1 MIGRAAAL
9 TLGMLALVPPCDAVT
24 AATAPAS
31 TWPCMQRKV
40 PELSLASIWQRG
52 ELPDAAQKL
61 VDDPAVQTLAETL
74 AARRT
79 PMDEAESDIKAFAKA
94 AGANRDLMLQALFLA
109 LFDRMKGER
118 ASVMAGIERY
128 GRHQIDLAAK
138 VKAEQQELD
147 RMRSDP
153 KADQAKLAN
162 ADDEHK
168 WNLRVFDERQKSLS
182 FVCEVPTIIERRLF
196 SLARLIEGE
205 LGKGQ

>member
-1 MIGRAAAL
+1 MIRRAAAVL
-9 TLGMLALVPPCDAVT
+9 ALSGMLAAPSL
-24 AATAPAS
+24 AAGADPGS

-40 PELSLASIWQRG
+40 AELSLASIWQRG
-52 ELPDAAQKL
+52 DLPDSARQLAK
-61 VDDPAVQTLAETL
+61 DPAIQALAEKL

-79 PMDEAESDIKAFAKA
+79 PMNEAEGDIKTFAKE
-94 AGANRDLMLQALFLA
+94 AGANRDGMLQGLFLA
-109 LFDRMKGER
+109 LFDRMQGER
-118 ASVMAGIERY
+118 SEVMAGIERY

-153 KADQAKLAN
+153 KADQGKLASAN
-162 ADDEHK
+162 DQHV

-196 SLARLIEGE
+196 SLARLIQGE

>member
-1 MIGRAAAL
+1 MICRAAAVL
-9 TLGMLALVPPCDAVT
+9 ASTLMMVAPTLAASTEPG
-24 AATAPAS
+24 S
-31 TWPCMQRKV
+31 TWPCVQRKV
-40 PELSLASIWQRG
+40 AELSLNSIWQRG
-52 ELPDAAQKL
+52 DLPDSARQLAN
-61 VDDPAVQTLAETL
+61 DPTVQALAEKL

-79 PMDEAESDIKAFAKA
+79 PMEEADAEIKAFARE
-94 AGANRDLMLQALFLA
+94 AGANRDGMLQGLFLA

-118 ASVMAGIERY
+118 GEVIAGIERY

-153 KADQAKLAN
+153 KADPTKLASAN
-162 ADDEHK
+162 DQHV

-182 FVCEVPTIIERRLF
+182 FVCEVPTVIERRLF
-196 SLARLIEGE
+196 SLARLIQGE

>member
-9 TLGMLALVPPCDAVT
+9 ALGLLALAPPAV
-24 AATAPAS
+24 AATTEPAS

-40 PELSLASIWQRG
+40 PELSLNSIWQHG
-52 ELPDAAQKL
+52 ELADAAQKL
-61 VDDPAVQTLAETL
+61 ANDPAVQELAEQL

-79 PMDEAESDIKAFAKA
+79 PMAEAEADIKAFAKTP
-94 AGANRDLMLQALFLA
+94 GANRDLMLQGLFLA

-118 ASVMAGIERY
+118 ATVMAGIERY

-162 ADDEHK
+162 TDEEHK

>member
-1 MIGRAAAL
+1 MIRRAAAVFVL
-9 TLGMLALVPPCDAVT
+9 SLMLVSPSL
-24 AATAPAS
+24 AASPEPGS
-31 TWPCMQRKV
+31 TWPCVQRKV
-40 PELSLASIWQRG
+40 AELSLNSIWQRG
-52 ELPDAAQKL
+52 DLPDNARRLAA
-61 VDDPAVQTLAETL
+61 DPAVQALAEKL

-79 PMDEAESDIKAFAKA
+79 TMDEAKADITAFANK
-94 AGANRDLMLQALFLA
+94 AGADRDGMLQGLFLA

-118 ASVMAGIERY
+118 SQVMAGIERY

-162 ADDEHK
+162 ANDQHV

-182 FVCEVPTIIERRLF
+182 FVCEVPTVIERRLF
-196 SLARLIEGE
+196 ALARIIEGE

>member
-1 MIGRAAAL
+1 MIRRAAAVFVL
-9 TLGMLALVPPCDAVT
+9 SLMLVSPSL
-24 AATAPAS
+24 AASPEPGS
-31 TWPCMQRKV
+31 TWPCVQRKV
-40 PELSLASIWQRG
+40 AELSLNSIWQRG
-52 ELPDAAQKL
+52 DLPDNARRLAA
-61 VDDPAVQTLAETL
+61 DPAVQALAEKL

-79 PMDEAESDIKAFAKA
+79 TMDEAKADITAFANK
-94 AGANRDLMLQALFLA
+94 AGADRDGILQGLFLA

-118 ASVMAGIERY
+118 SQVMAGIERY

-162 ADDEHK
+162 ANDQHV

-182 FVCEVPTIIERRLF
+182 FVCEVPTVIERRLF
-196 SLARLIEGE
+196 ALARIIEGE

>member
-1 MIGRAAAL
+1 MIRRAAAVL
-9 TLGMLALVPPCDAVT
+9 VGSLMLAAPSR
-24 AATAPAS
+24 AATTEPGS

-40 PELSLASIWQRG
+40 VELSLNSIWQRG
-52 ELPDAAQKL
+52 DLADSARQLAN
-61 VDDPAVQTLAETL
+61 DPAVQLLAQKL

-79 PMDEAESDIKAFAKA
+79 PIEEADADIKAFARE
-94 AGANRDLMLQALFLA
+94 AGANHDGMLQGLFLA
-109 LFDRMKGER
+109 LFERMKGER
-118 ASVMAGIERY
+118 SEVMAGIERY

-153 KADQAKLAN
+153 KADQTKLASAN
-162 ADDEHK
+162 DQHV

-196 SLARLIEGE
+196 SLARLIQGE
-205 LGKGQ
+205 LEKGQ

>member
-9 TLGMLALVPPCDAVT
+9 TLGVLALLPAGGAAG

-52 ELPDAAQKL
+52 DIPDAARKL
-61 VDDPAVQTLAETL
+61 VDDPAVQTLAEKL

-79 PMDEAESDIKAFAKA
+79 PMDEAASDIKAFAKA
-94 AGANRDLMLQALFLA
+94 AAGNPDLMLQALFLA
-109 LFDRMKGER
+109 LFDRMKAER

-153 KADQAKLAN
+153 KADGAKLAN

-196 SLARLIEGE
+196 SLARLIEAE

>member
-1 MIGRAAAL
+1 MICRAAAAL
-9 TLGMLALVPPCDAVT
+9 ASTLMMV
-24 AATAPAS
+24 APALAAGTEPGS
-31 TWPCMQRKV
+31 TWPCVQRKV
-40 PELSLASIWQRG
+40 AELSLNSIWQRG
-52 ELPDAAQKL
+52 DLPDSARQLAN
-61 VDDPAVQTLAETL
+61 DPTVQALAEKL

-79 PMDEAESDIKAFAKA
+79 PMEEADAEIRAFARE
-94 AGANRDLMLQALFLA
+94 AGANRDGMLQGLFLA

-118 ASVMAGIERY
+118 GEVIAGIERY

-153 KADQAKLAN
+153 KADPTKLAN
-162 ADDEHK
+162 ANDQHV

-196 SLARLIEGE
+196 SLARLIQGE

>member
-1 MIGRAAAL
+1 MIGYAAAL
-9 TLGMLALVPPCDAVT
+9 ALGLLALAPPAV
-24 AATAPAS
+24 AATTEPAS

-40 PELSLASIWQRG
+40 PELSLNSIWQHG
-52 ELPDAAQKL
+52 ELADAAQKL
-61 VDDPAVQTLAETL
+61 ANDPAVQELAEQL

-79 PMDEAESDIKAFAKA
+79 PMAEAEADIKAFAKTP
-94 AGANRDLMLQALFLA
+94 GANRDLMLQGLFLA

-118 ASVMAGIERY
+118 ATVMAGIERY

-162 ADDEHK
+162 TDEEHK

>member
-1 MIGRAAAL
+1 MIRRAAAVFVL
-9 TLGMLALVPPCDAVT
+9 SLMLVSPSL
-24 AATAPAS
+24 AASPEPGS
-31 TWPCMQRKV
+31 TWPCVQRKV
-40 PELSLASIWQRG
+40 AELSLNSIWQRG
-52 ELPDAAQKL
+52 DLPDNARRLAA
-61 VDDPAVQTLAETL
+61 DPAVQALAEKL

-79 PMDEAESDIKAFAKA
+79 TMDEAKADITAFANK
-94 AGANRDLMLQALFLA
+94 AGADRDGILQGLFLA

-118 ASVMAGIERY
+118 SQVMARIERY

-162 ADDEHK
+162 ANDQHV

-182 FVCEVPTIIERRLF
+182 FVCEVPTVIERRLF
-196 SLARLIEGE
+196 ALARIIEGE

>member
-1 MIGRAAAL
+1 MICRAAAVLAL
-9 TLGMLALVPPCDAVT
+9 TLMLAAPSL
-24 AATAPAS
+24 AAGTEPGS
-31 TWPCMQRKV
+31 TWPCVQRKV
-40 PELSLASIWQRG
+40 TELSLSSIWQRG
-52 ELPDAAQKL
+52 DLPDSARQLAN
-61 VDDPAVQTLAETL
+61 DPAVQALAEKL

-79 PMDEAESDIKAFAKA
+79 PMEAAEADIKAFARE
-94 AGANRDLMLQALFLA
+94 AGANRDQMLQGLFLA

-118 ASVMAGIERY
+118 SEVMAGIERY

-153 KADQAKLAN
+153 KADQTKLASAN
-162 ADDEHK
+162 DQHV

-196 SLARLIEGE
+196 SLARLIQGE

>member
-1 MIGRAAAL
+1 MIRRAASV
-9 TLGMLALVPPCDAVT
+9 LALLLIVAAPSLAV
-24 AATAPAS
+24 AAEPGS

-40 PELSLASIWQRG
+40 AELSLASMWQRG
-52 ELPDAAQKL
+52 DLPDSARQLAK
-61 VDDPAVQTLAETL
+61 DPAVQALAEKL

-79 PMDEAESDIKAFAKA
+79 PMEEAEGDIKAFARE
-94 AGANRDLMLQALFLA
+94 AGANRDGMLQGLFLA
-109 LFDRMKGER
+109 LFDRMQGER
-118 ASVMAGIERY
+118 SQVMTGIERY

-153 KADQAKLAN
+153 KADQSKLAN
-162 ADDEHK
+162 ANDQHV

-196 SLARLIEGE
+196 SLARLIQGE